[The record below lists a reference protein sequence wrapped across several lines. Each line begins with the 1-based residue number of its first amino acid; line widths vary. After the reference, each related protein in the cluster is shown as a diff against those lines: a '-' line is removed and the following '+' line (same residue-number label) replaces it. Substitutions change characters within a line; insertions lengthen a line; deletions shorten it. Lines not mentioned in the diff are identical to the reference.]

1 MSGPSISDVLGKRIT
16 RDGPISVAKYM
27 EAVAKVY
34 YAGGNVFGKNGD
46 FVTAPEVSQ
55 IFGELIGIWCVTAW
69 QALGQPRNLNLIE
82 CGPGRGTLIADALR
96 AIKEV
101 APSFL
106 ESASVHLVER
116 SQSLRKQQEKLLEI
130 YNIEWHKD
138 FSTLRNGQVII
149 IGNEFLDA
157 LPTRQFEKTNLGW
170 CERLVNYKHKEFSY
184 CLDSNPT
191 KMIDETY
198 DDACLGSIIEYSEAV
213 EDFIRQMAQLCMD
226 EHGVG
231 LMIDYGHIQSGIGET
246 LQALRNHAYHPI
258 LKEPGTADIT
268 AHVDFALVEQ
278 AARSM
283 GVEIWGPLEQ
293 GLWLTRIGANVRQ
306 TQLCAGKSTE
316 DIKAIRS
323 GVRRLVEPS
332 SMGSL
337 FKVIAFA
344 PPGVGPLAGFKV
356 ES

>member
-1 MSGPSISDVLGKRIT
+1 MSGPNISDVLGKRIN

-27 EAVAKVY
+27 EAVAKAY
-34 YAGGNVFGKNGD
+34 YAEGTAFGKDGD

-69 QALGQPRNLNLIE
+69 QALGQPRNFNLVE

-96 AIKEV
+96 AIKDI

-106 ESASVHLVER
+106 DSASVHLVER
-116 SQSLRKQQEKLLEI
+116 SQSLRAQQKERLTI
-130 YNIEWHKD
+130 YNAKWHND
-138 FSTLRNGQVII
+138 FSTIPNGKVII

-157 LPTRQFEKTNLGW
+157 LPTRQFQKTNLGW
-170 CERLVNYKHKEFSY
+170 CERLVDYKHKEFSY
-184 CLDSNPT
+184 CLDPNPT
-191 KMIDETY
+191 NIIDETY
-198 DDACLGSIIEYSEAV
+198 NDACLGSIIEYSEAV
-213 EDFIRQMAQLCMD
+213 EDIIKQMAQLCLD
-226 EHGVG
+226 DRGVS

-246 LQALRNHAYHPI
+246 LQALKHHSYHPI

-268 AHVDFALVEQ
+268 AHVDFALVAQ

-283 GVEIWGPLEQ
+283 GVETWGPLEQ
-293 GLWLTRIGANVRQ
+293 GLWLRRIGVNIRQ

-316 DIKAIRS
+316 DAKAIRS
-323 GVRRLVEPS
+323 GVRRLVEPDA
-332 SMGSL
+332 MGSL

-344 PPGVGPLAGFKV
+344 PPGIGPLAGFKV